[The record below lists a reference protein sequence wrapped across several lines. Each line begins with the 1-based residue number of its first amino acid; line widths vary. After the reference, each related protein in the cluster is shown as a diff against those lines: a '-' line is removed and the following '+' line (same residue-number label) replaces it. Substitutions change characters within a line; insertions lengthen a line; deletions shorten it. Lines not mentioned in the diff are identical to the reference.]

1 MKFKIST
8 FQKINIIAII
18 SAIITFFIPILI
30 DLSGQTRL
38 FYLNFNSTNLP
49 IISLLISGLVAAII
63 NTIMSFKGL
72 LDMCIQY
79 IAGILIMIA
88 PIIFI
93 FYISLGLS
101 STLILGYAPFTA
113 LISGILIIANAS
125 TERKNYNREE
135 LILPKEI
142 VLPSIWNLIA
152 RNFLPLSWLIF
163 FYISYHTY
171 FFLVFF
177 LIRSLLDI
185 ILVFGARNVINQ
197 LKISGFICL
206 VSIVIITIFEVWVLI
221 ILPKDIFFALWL
233 LLLGI
238 PFLYQLNGSIKI
250 FRESRG

>member
-1 MKFKIST
+1 
-8 FQKINIIAII
+8 
-18 SAIITFFIPILI
+18 
-30 DLSGQTRL
+30 
-38 FYLNFNSTNLP
+38 
-49 IISLLISGLVAAII
+49 
-63 NTIMSFKGL
+63 
-72 LDMCIQY
+72 
-79 IAGILIMIA
+79 MIA